1 MARQD
6 IAGLLT
12 GISSTQQPV
21 QQAVPGSPNF
31 YGEFMAARGR
41 GLQQGL
47 GGLLRGGEPSPQEKI
62 QGAMFE
68 LNSPTDKE
76 GVAKTTQQ
84 QILDLTKLAQVQQMQ
99 GNPAAAAQTAAQVQQ
114 LKEQAQQKTEK
125 TSLIDATKIAITTKY
140 GKNRKDLLALADQG
154 MSLQE
159 VDGFAKIDEGA
170 RYKIVGNN
178 VLDVTT
184 GEYLP
189 PPKGAGKSGYNV
201 QKFYDAEKGVN
212 VVQFLDKE
220 NPSIVLREEIDTKD
234 IGRQSVSLLNLQTE
248 NLKKSNEAGK
258 QAREANAVANRLEK
272 AATEGMTGGVI
283 AQGEE
288 FIKSILGSE
297 DEVTLLR
304 KSADRLRVSRAV
316 ANLPVGP
323 ASDKDVALVLG
334 GELSSTAN
342 PETVAQY
349 VRGIAKL
356 AKAERDFYTT
366 QNAWLDT
373 YKGDIGGFSSYV
385 EKERLEK
392 QLGHSSIVAA
402 EKRLAEVNYDPAAL
416 AIFEQKFGFD
426 YMDAK
431 QKLDRATK
439 TLTTLKR
446 EDF

>member
-1 MARQD
+1 MARTD

-12 GISSTQQPV
+12 GVPSGGIDPMAVGGTPAQQRLAFGAQRAQGLQRASRGLMGQDTRTPSEQLQMAMAQLDMSNPDDLRKIAQI
-21 QQAVPGSPNF
+21 QQATG
-31 YGEFMAARGR
+31 
-41 GLQQGL
+41 
-47 GGLLRGGEPSPQEKI
+47 
-62 QGAMFE
+62 
-68 LNSPTDKE
+68 
-76 GVAKTTQQ
+76 
-84 QILDLTKLAQVQQMQ
+84 DLA
-99 GNPAAAAQTAAQVQQ
+99 GAAQTAARIKQMQ
-114 LKEQAQQKTEK
+114 EQEQKLTAK
-125 TSLIDATKIAITTKY
+125 AGLIDATKTAITEKY
-140 GKNRKDLLALADQG
+140 GDKRKDLLALADQG

-159 VDGFAKIDEGA
+159 VDSFAKIDA
-170 RYKIVGNN
+170 NDRYKVVGNN

-189 PPKGAGKSGYNV
+189 PPKGAGKEGFTV
-201 QKFYDAEKGVN
+201 QKFYDAEKGAN
-212 VVQFLDKE
+212 VVQFLDKAD
-220 NPSIVLREEIDTKD
+220 PTKVLREEIDTKD
-234 IGRQSVSLLNLQTE
+234 MGRQSATLLNLQAE
-248 NLKKSNEAGK
+248 NLEMANEAGK

-272 AATEGMTGGVI
+272 AAAEGMTGGVI

-334 GELSSTAN
+334 GELSSTAD
-342 PETVAQY
+342 PKTVAQY

-356 AKAERDFYTT
+356 AKAERDFYST

-385 EKERLEK
+385 QKEQLEK

-431 QKLDRATK
+431 QKLDRANK
-439 TLTTLKR
+439 TLATLKR

>member
-1 MARQD
+1 MAQPTD
-6 IAGLLT
+6 LT
-12 GISSTQQPV
+12 GMLTEGLFQPT
-21 QQAVPGSPNF
+21 QQAVPSSYRESILGAAQSAGTGLRRGIGALTGADTMTNP
-31 YGEFMAARGR
+31 EAARKATQ
-41 GLQQGL
+41 GLDINNPADQPKLLEIVRKYAPEKEAALVAQFGQQG
-47 GGLLRGGEPSPQEKI
+47 RVR
-62 QGAMFE
+62 
-68 LNSPTDKE
+68 DKE
-76 GVAKTTQQ
+76 A
-84 QILDLTKLAQVQQMQ
+84 
-99 GNPAAAAQTAAQVQQ
+99 
-114 LKEQAQQKTEK
+114 
-125 TSLIDATKIAITTKY
+125 SLIDATKTAITEKY
-140 GKNRKDLLALADQG
+140 GEKRKDLLALADQG

-159 VDGFAKIDEGA
+159 VDSFAKIDA
-170 RYKIVGNN
+170 NDRYKVVGNN

-189 PPKGAGKSGYNV
+189 PPKGAGKEGYTV
-201 QKFYDAEKGVN
+201 QKFYDAKKGAN
-212 VVQFLDKE
+212 VIQFLDKVD
-220 NPSIVLREEIDTKD
+220 PSIVLREEIDTKD
-234 IGRQSVSLLNLQTE
+234 AGRQSATLLRIQTKNLE
-248 NLKKSNEAGK
+248 IANEAGK
-258 QAREANAVANRLEK
+258 QAIEANAVANRLEK
-272 AATEGMTGGVI
+272 AAAEGMTGGVI

-334 GELSSTAN
+334 GELSSTAD
-342 PETVAQY
+342 PKTVAQY

-356 AKAERDFYTT
+356 AKAERDFYST

-373 YKGDIGGFSSYV
+373 YKGDIGGFSSYL
-385 EKERLEK
+385 EKEQLEK

-416 AIFEQKFGFD
+416 AFFEQKFGFD

-439 TLTTLKR
+439 TLATLKR

>member
-1 MARQD
+1 MAQPTD
-6 IAGLLT
+6 LT
-12 GISSTQQPV
+12 GMLTEGLFQPT
-21 QQAVPGSPNF
+21 QQAVPSSLAEASMRLAQSAGTGLRRGVGALTGADTRTNP
-31 YGEFMAARGR
+31 EAARAAMQ
-41 GLQQGL
+41 GLDINNPADQPKLLEIVRKYAPEKEAALVAQFGQQG
-47 GGLLRGGEPSPQEKI
+47 RVR
-62 QGAMFE
+62 A
-68 LNSPTDKE
+68 KE
-76 GVAKTTQQ
+76 A
-84 QILDLTKLAQVQQMQ
+84 
-99 GNPAAAAQTAAQVQQ
+99 
-114 LKEQAQQKTEK
+114 
-125 TSLIDATKIAITTKY
+125 SLIDATKTAITEKY
-140 GKNRKDLLALADQG
+140 GEKRKDLLALADQG

-159 VDGFAKIDEGA
+159 VDSFAKIDA
-170 RYKIVGNN
+170 NDRYKVVGNN

-189 PPKGAGKSGYNV
+189 PPKGAGKEGYTV
-201 QKFYDAEKGVN
+201 QKFYDAEKGAN
-212 VVQFLDKE
+212 VIQFLDKVD
-220 NPSIVLREEIDTKD
+220 PSIVLREEIDTKD
-234 IGRQSVSLLNLQTE
+234 AGRQSATLLRIQSE
-248 NLKKSNEAGK
+248 NLKMANEAGK

-272 AATEGMTGGVI
+272 AAAEGMTGGVI

-334 GELSSTAN
+334 GELSSTAD
-342 PETVAQY
+342 PKTVAQY
-349 VRGIAKL
+349 VRGVAKL
-356 AKAERDFYTT
+356 AKAERDFYST

-373 YKGDIGGFSSYV
+373 YKGDIGGFSSYL
-385 EKERLEK
+385 EKEQLEK

-416 AIFEQKFGFD
+416 AFFEQKFGFD

-431 QKLDRATK
+431 QKLDRANK
-439 TLTTLKR
+439 TLATLKR

>member
-1 MARQD
+1 MAKAD
-6 IAGLLT
+6 ITGLLT
-12 GISSTQQPV
+12 GLAGTPDLEKEGIKRASAIQGGGLGSNLARSLALQAPQREQMMRQGAGGLFGVDTRTTGQQIQEQLGQLDISTSAGQ
-21 QQAVPGSPNF
+21 QQAVQLVAQIDPTRALALRTRFAEENKALTAKDSLIGATKTAITEK
-31 YGEFMAARGR
+31 YGE
-41 GLQQGL
+41 
-47 GGLLRGGEPSPQEKI
+47 K
-62 QGAMFE
+62 
-68 LNSPTDKE
+68 
-76 GVAKTTQQ
+76 
-84 QILDLTKLAQVQQMQ
+84 
-99 GNPAAAAQTAAQVQQ
+99 
-114 LKEQAQQKTEK
+114 
-125 TSLIDATKIAITTKY
+125 
-140 GKNRKDLLALADQG
+140 RKDLLALADQG

-159 VDGFAKIDEGA
+159 VDSFAKIDA
-170 RYKIVGNN
+170 NDRYKVVGNN

-189 PPKGAGKSGYNV
+189 PPKGAGKEGYTVSKIYNPDKGANV
-201 QKFYDAEKGVN
+201 IQY
-212 VVQFLDKE
+212 LDK
-220 NPSIVLREEIDTKD
+220 NDPTIVLKEVLDTKD
-234 IGRQSVSLLNLQTE
+234 MGRQSATLLRLQSE
-248 NLKKSNEAGK
+248 NLGFANEAGK
-258 QAREANAVANRLEK
+258 QAIEANAVANRLEK
-272 AATEGMTGGVI
+272 AAAEGMTGGVI

-334 GELSSTAN
+334 GELSSTAD
-342 PETVAQY
+342 PKTVAQY

-356 AKAERDFYTT
+356 AKAERDFYST

-385 EKERLEK
+385 EKEQLEK

-402 EKRLAEVNYDPAAL
+402 EKRLAAVNYDPAAL
-416 AIFEQKFGFD
+416 AFFEQKFGFD

-431 QKLDRATK
+431 QKLDRANK
-439 TLTTLKR
+439 TLATLKR

>member
-1 MARQD
+1 MAQPTD
-6 IAGLLT
+6 LT
-12 GISSTQQPV
+12 GMLTEGLFQPT
-21 QQAVPGSPNF
+21 QQAVPSSLAEASMRLAQSAGTGLRRGVGALTGADTRTNP
-31 YGEFMAARGR
+31 EAARAAMQ
-41 GLQQGL
+41 GLDINNPADQPKLLEIVRKYAPEKEAALVAQFGQQG
-47 GGLLRGGEPSPQEKI
+47 RVR
-62 QGAMFE
+62 A
-68 LNSPTDKE
+68 KE
-76 GVAKTTQQ
+76 A
-84 QILDLTKLAQVQQMQ
+84 
-99 GNPAAAAQTAAQVQQ
+99 
-114 LKEQAQQKTEK
+114 
-125 TSLIDATKIAITTKY
+125 SLIDATKTAITEKY
-140 GKNRKDLLALADQG
+140 GEKRKDLLALADQG

-159 VDGFAKIDEGA
+159 VDSFAKIDA
-170 RYKIVGNN
+170 NDRYKVVGNN

-189 PPKGAGKSGYNV
+189 PPKGAGKEGYTV
-201 QKFYDAEKGVN
+201 QKFYDAEKGAN
-212 VVQFLDKE
+212 VIQFLDKVD
-220 NPSIVLREEIDTKD
+220 PSIVLREEIDTKD
-234 IGRQSVSLLNLQTE
+234 AGRQSATLLRIQSE
-248 NLKKSNEAGK
+248 NLEMANEAGK

-272 AATEGMTGGVI
+272 AAAEGMTGGVI

-334 GELSSTAN
+334 GELSSTAD
-342 PETVAQY
+342 PKTVAQY
-349 VRGIAKL
+349 VRGVAKL
-356 AKAERDFYTT
+356 AKAERDFYST

-373 YKGDIGGFSSYV
+373 YKGDIGGFSSYL
-385 EKERLEK
+385 EKEQLEK

-416 AIFEQKFGFD
+416 AFFEQKFGFD

-431 QKLDRATK
+431 QKLDRANK
-439 TLTTLKR
+439 TLATLKR

>member
-1 MARQD
+1 MAQPTD
-6 IAGLLT
+6 LT
-12 GISSTQQPV
+12 GMLTEGLFQPT
-21 QQAVPGSPNF
+21 QQAVPSSLAEASMRLAQSAGTGLRRGVGALTGADTRTNP
-31 YGEFMAARGR
+31 EAARAAMQ
-41 GLQQGL
+41 GLDINNPADQPKLLEIVRKYAPEKEAALVAQFGQQG
-47 GGLLRGGEPSPQEKI
+47 RVR
-62 QGAMFE
+62 A
-68 LNSPTDKE
+68 KE
-76 GVAKTTQQ
+76 A
-84 QILDLTKLAQVQQMQ
+84 
-99 GNPAAAAQTAAQVQQ
+99 
-114 LKEQAQQKTEK
+114 
-125 TSLIDATKIAITTKY
+125 SLIDATKTAITEKY
-140 GKNRKDLLALADQG
+140 GEKRKDLLALADQG

-159 VDGFAKIDEGA
+159 VDSFAKIDA
-170 RYKIVGNN
+170 NDRYKVVGNN

-189 PPKGAGKSGYNV
+189 PPKGAGKEGYTV
-201 QKFYDAEKGVN
+201 QKFYDAEKGAN
-212 VVQFLDKE
+212 VIQFLDKVD
-220 NPSIVLREEIDTKD
+220 PSIVLREEIDTKD
-234 IGRQSVSLLNLQTE
+234 AGRQSATLLRIQSE
-248 NLKKSNEAGK
+248 NLEMANEAGK

-272 AATEGMTGGVI
+272 AAAEGMTGGVI

-334 GELSSTAN
+334 GELSSTAD
-342 PETVAQY
+342 PKTVAQY
-349 VRGIAKL
+349 VRGVAKL
-356 AKAERDFYTT
+356 AKAERDFYST

-373 YKGDIGGFSSYV
+373 YKGDIGGFSSYL
-385 EKERLEK
+385 EKEQLEK

-416 AIFEQKFGFD
+416 AFFEQKFGFD

-431 QKLDRATK
+431 QKLDRANK
-439 TLTTLKR
+439 TLATLNR

>member
-1 MARQD
+1 MARD

-12 GISSTQQPV
+12 GISSRQQPV
-21 QQAVPGSPNF
+21 QQAVPGSPDF
-31 YGEFMAARGR
+31 YGKFMAARGQ

-47 GGLLRGGEPSPQEKI
+47 GRLARGGAPSRQEQI
-62 QGAMFE
+62 EGSMFQ
-68 LNSPTDKE
+68 LSNPTTAAGE
-76 GVAKTTQQ
+76 AKDTATR
-84 QILDLTKLAQVQQMQ
+84 IADLTKLAQVQQMR
-99 GNPAAAAQTAAQVQQ
+99 GNPTGAMQSLAQVQQ
-114 LKEQAQQKTEK
+114 LQQKEQKRTAKTGLIAATKTAITEK
-125 TSLIDATKIAITTKY
+125 Y
-140 GKNRKDLLALADQG
+140 GEKRKDLLALADQG

-159 VDGFAKIDEGA
+159 VDSFAKINAND
-170 RYKIVGNN
+170 RYKVVGNN

-184 GEYLP
+184 GEYLS
-189 PPKGAGKSGYNV
+189 PPKGAGKEGYTV
-201 QKFYDAEKGVN
+201 QKFYDPEKGAN
-212 VVQFLDKE
+212 VVQFLDKAD
-220 NPSIVLREEIDTKD
+220 PSIVLREEIDTKD
-234 IGRQSVSLLNLQTE
+234 MGRQSATLLNLQSE
-248 NLKKSNEAGK
+248 NLEMANEAGK

-272 AATEGMTGGVI
+272 AAAEGMTGGVL

-297 DEVTLLR
+297 DETTLLR

-334 GELSSTAN
+334 GELSSTAD
-342 PETVAQY
+342 PKTVADY

-356 AKAERDFYTT
+356 AKAERDFYST

-385 EKERLEK
+385 QKEQLEK

-431 QKLDRATK
+431 QKLDRANK
-439 TLTTLKR
+439 TLATLKR